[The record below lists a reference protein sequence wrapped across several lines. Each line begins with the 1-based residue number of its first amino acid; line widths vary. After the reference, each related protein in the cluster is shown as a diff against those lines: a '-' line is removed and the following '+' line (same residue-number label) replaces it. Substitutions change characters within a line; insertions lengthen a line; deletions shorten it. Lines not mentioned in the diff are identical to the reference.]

1 MTPRKKFAEQPIYW
15 QTSQISYIAKRL
27 EPFVRVDDK
36 KGLARE
42 MKRAIA
48 FLHCLNGG
56 KEELQIALEVAEEM
70 VEWVEGGRVDGQE

>member
-1 MTPRKKFAEQPIYW
+1 MTTRATRPPRKKFIEQPIYW
-15 QTSQISYIAKRL
+15 QTAQICYIAKRL

-48 FLHCLNGG
+48 FLRCLNGG

-70 VEWVEGGRVDGQE
+70 VE